1 MRLLAVGLNY
11 RTAPVSVREQA
22 ARNLARLEAQV
33 AGWRARLESLEAVTV
48 STCNRL
54 ELYMALPVA
63 DAEVAEGAV
72 DEVAEALGFD
82 AEQARSLYLF
92 EGEDAARHLFR
103 VTASLD
109 SQVLGED
116 QIQGQVKESYQK
128 AVDAA
133 ETGPVL
139 NHLFH
144 QALRTGKRVRTE
156 TGISRNPVSVAT
168 AGVALARRVFGDL
181 GGCRVLV
188 IGAGEMARLALGHLA
203 DRGVRDLRVVNRT
216 LSRAV
221 ALTEEFGGTA
231 LPLHEAA
238 AALGQVDLV
247 VAATGAPHPML
258 SREDVVGAVRG
269 RVDPLLLVDLSL
281 PRNLDPALD
290 ELDGVLLYDLDAL
303 EQVTEESRSERR
315 KAAEEGEDLA
325 RHAAREFAAWM
336 AARKAVPVIREL
348 LRLSEEVATGELE
361 KALKGHGDLDPAVRA
376 ACEQAVVQ
384 AVKKILHR
392 PLVSLRGFKDDEEDR
407 RTLEVVRGL
416 FDLKEASG

>member
-1 MRLLAVGLNY
+1 VRLLAVGLNY
-11 RTAPVSVREQA
+11 RTAPVPVRERA
-22 ARNLARLEAQV
+22 AQNAEHLTALLAS
-33 AGWRARLESLEAVTV
+33 WRSRVDPLEAVTV

-54 ELYMALPVA
+54 ELYLALPAA
-63 DAEVAEGAV
+63 DEEVAEGV
-72 DEVAEALGFD
+72 VEDVAEALGLFRD
-82 AEQARSLYLF
+82 DARSLYLF
-92 EGEDAARHLFR
+92 DGEDAARHLFR
-103 VTASLD
+103 VTSSLD

-128 AVDAA
+128 AVEGE

-156 TGISRNPVSVAT
+156 TEISRNPVSVAT

-181 GGCRVLV
+181 SSCRVLV
-188 IGAGEMARLALGHLA
+188 IGAGEMARLALGHLH
-203 DRGVRDLRVVNRT
+203 DRGVRDLCIVNRT

-221 ALTEEFGGTA
+221 GLTEEYGGRA
-231 LPLHEAA
+231 LP
-238 AALGQVDLV
+238 
-247 VAATGAPHPML
+247 PML
-258 SREDVVGAVRG
+258 TREDVEGAVRG

-290 ELDGVLLYDLDAL
+290 TLEGVLLYDLDAL
-303 EQVTEESRSERR
+303 EQVTDESRIERR
-315 KAAEEGEDLA
+315 KAAVQGEHLT
-325 RHAAREFAAWM
+325 RQAAQEFAAWM
-336 AARKAVPVIREL
+336 AARKAVPVIKEL
-348 LRLSEEVATGELE
+348 LRVSQEVAVAEL
-361 KALKGHGDLDPAVRA
+361 ARVLKGQADMDPELRK

-384 AVKKILHR
+384 AVKKVLHR
-392 PLVSLRGFKDDEEDR
+392 PLVSLRGFKDDEDDR